1 MAKILN
7 KMLNLVGWEIDE
19 EEEAVQ
25 VSDEVEKKNI
35 PFAEHRPAFS
45 HNQNKKNSKMVN
57 INSGINMR
65 MVVVSPANFNETQH
79 ICDQLKERKPVILNL
94 ETLDKEVARKIFDFM
109 LGAAYALDGT
119 MMKISPNIFVF
130 APSNVDVSD
139 FCSE

>member
-7 KMLNLVGWEIDE
+7 KVLNLVGWEIDE
-19 EEEAVQ
+19 EEETPQ
-25 VSDEVEKKNI
+25 TLEEHEKKNI
-35 PFAEHRPAFS
+35 PFAERRAAFTP
-45 HNQNKKNSKMVN
+45 NQNKKNSKMVN
-57 INSGINMR
+57 LNANVNMR

-94 ETLDKEVARKIFDFM
+94 ESLDKEVARKIFDFM

-139 FCSE
+139 FCNE